1 MKILVLSDEPDQYLG
16 NAIGYG
22 DGCGY
27 SSGGGYGYGYGSGFG
42 DDYCYCYGYGYGDS
56 WGSSDGIGGLKQ
68 DEDISAK
75 R

>member
-16 NAIGYG
+16 RTDGSG
-22 DGCGY
+22 SGCGY

-56 WGSSDGIGGLKQ
+56 WGSSDGIGGIKQ
-68 DEDISAK
+68 NEDTDSK
-75 R
+75 